1 MMSLKTWADWY
12 LEDSLL
18 ESCMVAL
25 KAGLMMFMFATWTVG
40 PDVVWVTWEQCGK
53 AL

>member
-1 MMSLKTWADWY
+1 MDMSEPVVISLKTWEDWD

-25 KAGLMMFMFATWTVG
+25 RAGLMMCLLAT
-40 PDVVWVTWEQCGK
+40 
-53 AL
+53 